1 MAETLKKPRPLQ
13 FLNKIRIL
21 SDEIYQ
27 DVVTYLGRT
36 YKQSSTIFSV
46 ASPYSQILR
55 VMAELFELNMFYVE
69 DATLEQNI
77 LTATN
82 IESIYGLS
90 VLAGHNPT
98 RAISSIGEI
107 RFKFKPGKESNFIG
121 SYILIPNN
129 ISLKCKNNNL
139 KYLLRFN
146 QDFVKIDKNNV
157 AFINSQII
165 QGELE
170 SQKLIG
176 TGQSMQ
182 SFNINVNGQVE
193 NNNVKVY
200 VNSKLWP
207 VYNSLYDMNKN
218 TQGCLIKTGLAGGID
233 IFFGNGYFGQV
244 PGLGAIIEVEYII
257 SKGAL
262 GTIIGDSDFITFEY
276 MDNGVDSLGGN
287 VDLNEYLMTEAV
299 TTPKFGS
306 DAENTEFTKIIAPLA
321 SKSFVLV
328 GPENYHYF
336 LSRYNNLSYIEA
348 YNTYDDEY
356 LDDDNVV
363 YLFLLPDVKSKLTSG
378 NDYFTI
384 PENEFILNY
393 DEKQMVYSV
402 LNESGQEGLS
412 SEIEIVEPIIKKYTV
427 SIILRYFDSYNKDTI
442 AKEIRTKLNDYFLT
456 VNRRD
461 KVPKSD
467 LIAIIE
473 QIDGVDSVNVFFIS
487 QENENAIAN
496 GYYYKETTKVI
507 PTTPFLQEGEGNKK
521 RFVFFNKEIIRT
533 KITLQPNQDPMLGL
547 DEFGDITIGKN
558 ELPIIRGG
566 WSDRNG
572 IYYEDTPIQ
581 GMPSSL
587 NVYFKDKIQ
596 QSIST
601 KIQSANKKKLI

>member
-1 MAETLKKPRPLQ
+1 MAENLKKPRELQ
-13 FLNKIRIL
+13 FLSKVRVLSNEIL
-21 SDEIYQ
+21 EDIT
-27 DVVTYLGRT
+27 VYLGRV

-46 ASPYSQILR
+46 ASPYSQIMR
-55 VMAELFELNMFYVE
+55 VMSELFELNMYYVE

-82 IESIYGLS
+82 IESIYGLA

-98 RAISSIGEI
+98 RSISAIGEV
-107 RFKFKPGKESNFIG
+107 RFKFKPGKESDFIG

-129 ISLKCKNNNL
+129 VKLKCKNNNL
-139 KYLLRFN
+139 KYLIRFN
-146 QDFVKIDKNNV
+146 QDFIKIDKNTVDFVN
-157 AFINSQII
+157 AQII
-165 QGELE
+165 QGEIE
-170 SQKLIG
+170 SQKVVG
-176 TGQSMQ
+176 TGKSMQ
-182 SFNINVNGQVE
+182 SFNINIIGQAE
-193 NNNVKVY
+193 HNNTKVY
-200 VNSKLWP
+200 VNGELWP
-207 VYNSLYDMNKN
+207 VYNSLYDMNKS
-218 TQGCLIKTGLAGGID
+218 TKGCLIKTGLAGGID

-244 PGLGAIIEVEYII
+244 PGLGSIIEIEYIVT
-257 SKGAL
+257 KGSL
-262 GTIIGDSDFITFEY
+262 GTIIGDSDYVTFEY
-276 MDNGVDSLGGN
+276 LDNGLDSLGN
-287 VDLNEYLMTEAV
+287 EIDLNKYLLTEAV

-306 DAENTEFTKIIAPLA
+306 DAENTDFTKIIAPLA

-328 GPENYHYF
+328 GPENYQYF

-384 PENEFILNY
+384 DEDEFTLNY
-393 DEKQMVYSV
+393 DEKQMIYTV

-412 SEIEIVEPIIKKYTV
+412 SEIEIVEPIIKRYAV
-427 SIILRYFDSYNKDTI
+427 SIILRYFEGYNTDTI
-442 AKEIRTKLNDYFLT
+442 TKEIRTKLNDYFLT

-461 KVPKSD
+461 KIPKSD

-473 QIDGVDSVNVFFIS
+473 GIDGVDSVNLFFVS
-487 QENENAIAN
+487 EDNEKAIAN
-496 GYYYKETTKVI
+496 GFYYKETTKVV

-521 RFVFFNKEIIRT
+521 RFVFFNKVIIKT
-533 KITLQPNQDPMLGL
+533 KVTLQPNQDPMIGL
-547 DEFGDITIGKN
+547 DEFGDISIGKN

-566 WSDRNG
+566 WNDRKG
-572 IYYEDTPIQ
+572 IFYEETPLQ
-581 GMPSSL
+581 GRPSSL

-601 KIQSANKKKLI
+601 KIQIANKKKLT